1 MTVRVEIT
9 CSISQEPSARAA
21 VEAFNNETGGLR
33 VGRRVNEQSHKVQL
47 MVRLPQS
54 ANVSNYAAP
63 LGQAHQQKVFESFR
77 FVIGELVS
85 ISFAP
90 SVNLQEQ
97 MRDFPL
103 RPDETWFPA
112 IDDPHKAYVCMS
124 MPVMLAKQAAWL
136 LAHEVEWA
144 YV

>member
-1 MTVRVEIT
+1 MTVLVEIT
-9 CSISQEPSARAA
+9 CSISQESSAQAA
-21 VEAFNNETGGLR
+21 IEAFDNETGGLLI
-33 VGRRVNEQSHKVQL
+33 GRSVNEQSHKVQL

-54 ANVSNYAAP
+54 INVSKQAAP
-63 LGQAHQQKVFESFR
+63 LDQALQQKVIESFR
-77 FVIGELVS
+77 YVIGDLVA

-90 SVNLQEQ
+90 SVNWQEQ
-97 MRDFPL
+97 MRNFPL

-136 LAHEVEWA
+136 LAHEVQWA